1 MKELTRRCLA
11 ISKEARM
18 RLIKVLTE
26 SLDEKE
32 SGDERFEELYKIVT
46 DMVGNGLLTSSR
58 NTNLVIG
65 RCLIAY
71 QMRQER
77 YALKAIGKCLMK
89 DHSSV
94 SYMCKRMEEAMN
106 YPNIYQLEMGYWE
119 DFKRRLDESKAV

>member
-32 SGDERFEELYKIVT
+32 SGDERFEVLYKIVT

-106 YPNIYQLEMGYWE
+106 YPHIYQLEMSYWE
-119 DFKRRLDESKAV
+119 DFKRRLNESN